1 MKVRTRHLETDNLDG
16 ILERY
21 RMLAAESQEAAD
33 SEVVPGSYR
42 KAYLKMAKHWTEL
55 ADELEE
61 MLRIPRSVH

>member
-1 MKVRTRHLETDNLDG
+1 
-16 ILERY
+16 
-21 RMLAAESQEAAD
+21 MLAAESQEAAD